1 MNLVNRFLI
10 IAASLL
16 IAACGGD
23 GLSSIST
30 SEVSGINV
38 SSTCNVT
45 NTSSAN
51 EPLFDYIWHIKN
63 TNQYFASTNPAAGSG
78 VDLCMGNLWAS
89 GINGNGVKINV
100 VDSGLEIAHED
111 LVDRIIT
118 GASYNFLNGSTDPT
132 STDTTGDHGTSVA
145 GLIAATSGNRK
156 GGAGVAPQAGLMG
169 YNLIASTSTQ
179 NITNTQISFG
189 ANPAYQS
196 KSADIFNNSN
206 GNVMTQ
212 LVAPNTSRDS
222 ILMNL
227 TTLRAGKGAIHIKS
241 AGNNFTGWDEGSYFN
256 GDYTLCKEAGISCQ
270 NANQDP
276 QNTVYNTI
284 VVGAL
289 NADGLKSS
297 YSTTGSALWV
307 SGFGGEY
314 GYDVA
319 VNDSPPLAFAYKPAM
334 LTTDQSTC
342 GIGYSRD
349 GVTKNRLDKGDGS
362 GLDNASCNYT
372 AGFAGTSSA
381 APTVSGVIA
390 LMLQANPN
398 LTWRDVRHILAS
410 TSRRVN
416 PSSAAIR
423 AETLTLEQG
432 WVKNGAGFWYHNW
445 YGFGLVN
452 AAAAVAKAQSYTA
465 GSLGTFTSQEF
476 IAVLGDVIIPSG
488 GLDGLSKVFL
498 VAGPTTIEQAEL
510 TLYFNDSY
518 IPLCTQIELS
528 SPSGTKSILLNMGS
542 AHLVAATTGVRFL
555 SNAFYGESAA
565 GTWTLRFIK
574 EEDATCN
581 SSNLSSTSRQ
591 ALTIRGRN

>member
-1 MNLVNRFLI
+1 VNLVNRFLI

-16 IAACGGD
+16 IAACGGGD
-23 GLSSIST
+23 GGSSST
-30 SEVSGINV
+30 STSVVSGINE
-38 SSTCNVT
+38 SSACNVT

-63 TNQYFASTNPAAGSG
+63 TDQYFASTNPAAGSG

-111 LVDRIIT
+111 LVDRIIP
-118 GASYNFLNGSTDPT
+118 GASYNFIDASTDPT
-132 STDTTGDHGTSVA
+132 DTATTGDHGTSVA

-169 YNLIASTSTQ
+169 YNYLGTGVT
-179 NITNTQISFG
+179 TNLLLRRQISFG
-189 ANPAYQS
+189 ANPDYQS
-196 KSADIFNNSN
+196 KTADIFNFSV
-206 GNVMTQ
+206 GI
-212 LVAPNTSRDS
+212 APAIIYSPDTAIDAVYT
-222 ILMNL
+222 NL
-227 TTLRAGKGAIHIKS
+227 TTLRAGKGAIYVKS
-241 AGNNFTGWDEGSYFN
+241 AGNDFSDLDGGEIEF
-256 GDYTLCKEAGISCQ
+256 CKAVGISCQ
-270 NANQDP
+270 NLNSDI
-276 QNTVYNTI
+276 TSTI
-284 VVGAL
+284 YTAINVASLG
-289 NADGLKSS
+289 ADGSKSS

-314 GYDVA
+314 GSDVA
-319 VNDSPPLAFAYKPAM
+319 VVGTGRSANSYKPAM
-334 LTTDQSTC
+334 LTVDQSTC
-342 GIGYSRD
+342 GIGYSRA
-349 GVTKNRLDKGDGS
+349 GVTNNRLDKGDDS
-362 GLDNASCNYT
+362 GLHNATCNYT
-372 AGFAGTSSA
+372 AVFNGTSSA

-390 LMLQANPN
+390 LMLQANPE
-398 LTWRDVRHILAS
+398 LTWRDVRHIVAS
-410 TSRRVN
+410 TARRVN
-416 PSSAAIR
+416 PASAPIT

-452 AAAAVAKAQSYTA
+452 AAAAVAMAQSYAA
-465 GSLGTFTSQEF
+465 GSLGTFTSQVFHADLES
-476 IAVLGDVIIPSG
+476 VTIPSG
-488 GLDGLSKVFL
+488 GLDGLTKAFS
-498 VAGPTTIEQAEL
+498 VAGPTTVEQAEL

-528 SPSGTKSILLNMGS
+528 SPRGTKSILLNMYS
-542 AHLVAATTGVRFL
+542 AHTGATTDGVRFL

-574 EEDATCN
+574 DDNTTCT
-581 SSNLSSTSRQ
+581 SSNLSSTTRQ

>member
-1 MNLVNRFLI
+1 VNLVNRFLI

-132 STDTTGDHGTSVA
+132 NSVTTGDHGTSVA

-156 GGAGVAPQAGLMG
+156 GGAGVAPRAGLMG

-189 ANPAYQS
+189 ANSAYQS
-196 KSADIFNNSN
+196 KTADIFNNSN

-256 GDYTLCKEAGISCQ
+256 GNYTLCKEAGISCQ

-289 NADGLKSS
+289 NADGSKSS
-297 YSTTGSALWV
+297 
-307 SGFGGEY
+307 
-314 GYDVA
+314 
-319 VNDSPPLAFAYKPAM
+319 
-334 LTTDQSTC
+334 
-342 GIGYSRD
+342 
-349 GVTKNRLDKGDGS
+349 
-362 GLDNASCNYT
+362 
-372 AGFAGTSSA
+372 
-381 APTVSGVIA
+381 
-390 LMLQANPN
+390 
-398 LTWRDVRHILAS
+398 
-410 TSRRVN
+410 
-416 PSSAAIR
+416 
-423 AETLTLEQG
+423 
-432 WVKNGAGFWYHNW
+432 
-445 YGFGLVN
+445 
-452 AAAAVAKAQSYTA
+452 
-465 GSLGTFTSQEF
+465 
-476 IAVLGDVIIPSG
+476 
-488 GLDGLSKVFL
+488 
-498 VAGPTTIEQAEL
+498 
-510 TLYFNDSY
+510 
-518 IPLCTQIELS
+518 
-528 SPSGTKSILLNMGS
+528 
-542 AHLVAATTGVRFL
+542 
-555 SNAFYGESAA
+555 
-565 GTWTLRFIK
+565 
-574 EEDATCN
+574 
-581 SSNLSSTSRQ
+581 
-591 ALTIRGRN
+591 

>member
-118 GASYNFLNGSTDPT
+118 GASYNFLNGSSDPT
-132 STDTTGDHGTSVA
+132 NSVTTGDHGTSVA

-156 GGAGVAPQAGLMG
+156 GGAGVAPRAGLMG
-169 YNLIASTSTQ
+169 YNLIVSDQSLFQ
-179 NITNTQISFG
+179 RQISFG

-206 GNVMTQ
+206 GSVMTQ

-241 AGNNFTGWDEGSYFN
+241 AGNFFLGWDEGSLFN
-256 GDYTLCKEAGISCQ
+256 GDYTLCRKAGISCQ
-270 NANQDP
+270 NINQDNE
-276 QNTVYNTI
+276 NTVYNSI
-284 VVGAL
+284 VVASLG
-289 NADGLKSS
+289 ADGSKSS

-319 VNDSPPLAFAYKPAM
+319 VNDSPTLAFAYKPAM

-372 AGFAGTSSA
+372 AGFNGTSSS
-381 APTVSGVIA
+381 APTVSGVVA
-390 LMLQANPN
+390 LMLQANPE

-416 PSSAAIR
+416 PASAAIT

-452 AAAAVAKAQSYTA
+452 AAAAVAMAQTYA
-465 GSLGTFTSQEF
+465 VSLGAFTSQVF
-476 IAVLGDVIIPSG
+476 QAVLESVTIPSG